1 MSRIL
6 IFFLTLCLFSLSH
19 HSAYSKRGRLMQ
31 GPMVGS
37 IESDQITVWARAA
50 GESVI
55 NIRYSS
61 HPNFLNAQLTTPVFA
76 TAAEDYCVTVTIDD
90 LEANSFYYYQILVD
104 GEPIDYDGYPVLTA
118 PKEEMLTKFSIGFG
132 SGARADQD
140 GLQAIWLQV
149 QNARPHAFFWLG
161 ANEAFSELEP
171 QFQAEEYRRQRS
183 VPFLQPLL
191 RSIPQLAT
199 WDAPVKIGP
208 EELDA
213 SMEIFQ
219 RYWPNPNQ
227 GTQNANDTYFIYQY
241 GGVDFIFL
249 DTYTYRDEANQSTIL
264 GKAQMDW
271 LQNRLATSDATFKV
285 LLSGSSWSNLSDL
298 HKNTWMAFPDDRN
311 GLFRFIKENHIDG
324 VMLLSGD
331 DDEAE
336 IKAIPMSRDGGY
348 DLYELVSSPLAQDP
362 KPDYSE
368 SNEQVIAIEEPYAE
382 SMNFG
387 TLTFDMTEDD
397 PKATLQVINVLGEN
411 VFPEFEL
418 RASDLTIN
426 GKASWKKKVP
436 AEAVAH
442 IEAKAKA
449 AL

>member
-1 MSRIL
+1 MPRIL
-6 IFFLTLCLFSLSH
+6 ISFLALAILIP
-19 HSAYSKRGRLMQ
+19 AYSKGGRLMQ

-37 IESDQITVWARAA
+37 IESDKITLWARTA
-50 GESVI
+50 GERAI

-61 HPNFLNAQLTTPVFA
+61 HPNFLNARLTSSVFA
-76 TAAEDYCVTVTIDD
+76 SAEEDYCITVTVDN
-90 LEANSFYYYQILVD
+90 LEPNSFYYYQVLVD

-118 PKEEMLTKFSIGFG
+118 PEKEMLTKFSIGFG
-132 SGARADQD
+132 SGARADHD

-161 ANEAFSELEP
+161 PNEAFSELAP

-219 RYWPNPNQ
+219 RYWPPPKQ
-227 GTQNANDTYFIYQY
+227 DSEKPASTYFTYQY
-241 GGVDFIFL
+241 GGVDFIIL
-249 DTYTYRDEANQSTIL
+249 DTYTHRDEAKQSTIL
-264 GKAQMDW
+264 GQTQMEW
-271 LQNRLATSDATFKV
+271 LQDRLVKSEATFKV
-285 LLSGSSWSNLSDL
+285 LLSGSSWSNLSNI
-298 HKNTWMAFPDDRN
+298 HKNTWMAFPSDRN
-311 GLFRFIKENHIDG
+311 GLFQFIKENQIDG

-336 IKAIPMSRDGGY
+336 IKAIPMSRNGGY

-368 SNEQVIAIEEPYAE
+368 ANDQVIAIEEPYAE

-387 TLTFDMTEDD
+387 TLTFNMTEED
-397 PKATLQVINVLGEN
+397 PTATLRVINIFGKN

-418 RASDLTIN
+418 RASELTN
-426 GKASWKKKVP
+426 TSKASWKKKVP

-442 IEAKAKA
+442 IEARTAS